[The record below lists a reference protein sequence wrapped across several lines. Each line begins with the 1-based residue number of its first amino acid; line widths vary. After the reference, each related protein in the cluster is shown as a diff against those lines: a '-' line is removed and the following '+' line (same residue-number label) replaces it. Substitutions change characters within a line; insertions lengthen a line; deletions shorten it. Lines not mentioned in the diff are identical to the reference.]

1 MAHPVELIKALMRLD
16 RMGLSLDDLLGA
28 GKKGKEVGGKQLELL
43 DDLPYPTPPEPS
55 IPTPGS
61 GPVGGLK
68 PSSTTKQI
76 DARTGKQTPVDLEGG
91 PGPPLVSESGN
102 VPVSGEMEPGWRA
115 LDDTLPAWK
124 EPPSKEYLEGKWS
137 KPNKSGERFG
147 YPGLEQVYKQL
158 DNHPMTALERN
169 LEAETVAEE
178 AYRLYLAQTKKYY
191 DDIAK
196 KKKGVGGSGRAIKGQ
211 AVRKVK
217 PIAEQRKAPLPHD
230 TKPPKVFGEG
240 EFPGKSIGEE
250 IQDLIGMGK
259 IEEGTKLTSGV
270 KRQQRF
276 DPTKNTLSPEEL
288 EKSGQP
294 ITYIEVDNAKE
305 VARITKIL
313 NDLWVDVPAQGG
325 STREVPRIQREVA
338 RGLVTESVAV
348 KRINMAKRDAMN
360 WLENLE
366 KTLTMPKGVPR
377 AQTGTI
383 ASQLRASRKRMGT
396 LQQKVMDGW
405 RTAKRAAKEGDASKA
420 IDDFEELLLKEVYGP
435 SNPPVSRVDE
445 AAKIQRLKAARE
457 NR

>member
-1 MAHPVELIKALMRLD
+1 MAHPVELIKALMRRNATPLGGVD
-16 RMGLSLDDLLGA
+16 SFKEALEAGPIRNVDDLLRA
-28 GKKGKEVGGKQLELL
+28 SKERKEVLQRAPAVPG
-43 DDLPYPTPPEPS
+43 TS

-68 PSSTTKQI
+68 PSST
-76 DARTGKQTPVDLEGG
+76 GKLTG
-91 PGPPLVSESGN
+91 PGPPLVSERGN
-102 VPVSGEMEPGWRA
+102 VPISGEVEPGFRT
-115 LDDTLPAWK
+115 LDETLPVWE
-124 EPPSKEYLEGKWS
+124 EPPTKEYFEGKWS
-137 KPNKSGERFG
+137 KPNRSGERVG

-158 DNHPMTALERN
+158 DNRPITALEQN

-196 KKKGVGGSGRAIKGQ
+196 KTG
-211 AVRKVK
+211 RKVK
-217 PIAEQRKAPLPHD
+217 PIAEQLKAPLPHD

-240 EFPGKSIGEE
+240 EFSGKSIGEE
-250 IQDLIGMGK
+250 MQDLIGMG
-259 IEEGTKLTSGV
+259 EGTKLTSGV

-305 VARITKIL
+305 VARITKLL
-313 NDLWVDVPAQGG
+313 NDLRVDVPAQGG
-325 STREVPRIQREVA
+325 STSEVTRIQREAA

>member
-1 MAHPVELIKALMRLD
+1 MAHLAELIKALMRRNATPLGGVD
-16 RMGLSLDDLLGA
+16 SFKEALEAGPIRNVDDLLRA
-28 GKKGKEVGGKQLELL
+28 SKERKEVLQRAPAVPG
-43 DDLPYPTPPEPS
+43 TS

-68 PSSTTKQI
+68 PSST
-76 DARTGKQTPVDLEGG
+76 GKLTG

-102 VPVSGEMEPGWRA
+102 VPISGEVEPGFRT
-115 LDDTLPAWK
+115 LDETLPVWE
-124 EPPSKEYLEGKWS
+124 EPPSKEYFEGKWS
-137 KPNKSGERFG
+137 KPNRSGERVG

-158 DNHPMTALERN
+158 DNFPITALEQN
-169 LEAETVAEE
+169 LEAKTVAEE

-196 KKKGVGGSGRAIKGQ
+196 KTG
-211 AVRKVK
+211 RKVK
-217 PIAEQRKAPLPHD
+217 PIAEQLKAPLPHD

-240 EFPGKSIGEE
+240 EFSGKSIGEE
-250 IQDLIGMGK
+250 MQDLIGMG
-259 IEEGTKLTSGV
+259 EGTKLTSGV

-294 ITYIEVDNAKE
+294 ISYIEADNAKE
-305 VARITKIL
+305 VARITKLL
-313 NDLWVDVPAQGG
+313 NDLRVDVPAQGG
-325 STREVPRIQREVA
+325 STSEVTRIQREAA

-445 AAKIQRLKAARE
+445 AAKMQKLKAARE

>member
-1 MAHPVELIKALMRLD
+1 MAHLAELIKALMRRNATPLGGVD
-16 RMGLSLDDLLGA
+16 SFKEALEAGPIRNVDDLLRA
-28 GKKGKEVGGKQLELL
+28 SKERKEVLQRAPAVPG
-43 DDLPYPTPPEPS
+43 TS

-68 PSSTTKQI
+68 PSST
-76 DARTGKQTPVDLEGG
+76 GKLTG

-102 VPVSGEMEPGWRA
+102 VPISGEVEPGFRT
-115 LDDTLPAWK
+115 LDETLPVWE
-124 EPPSKEYLEGKWS
+124 EPPSKEYFEGKWS
-137 KPNKSGERFG
+137 KPNRSGERVG

-158 DNHPMTALERN
+158 DNHPMTALEQN

-178 AYRLYLAQTKKYY
+178 ARRLYLAQTKKYH

-196 KKKGVGGSGRAIKGQ
+196 KTG
-211 AVRKVK
+211 RKVK
-217 PIAEQRKAPLPHD
+217 PIAEQLKAPLPHD

-240 EFPGKSIGEE
+240 EFSGKSIGEE
-250 IQDLIGMGK
+250 MQDLIGMG
-259 IEEGTKLTSGV
+259 EGTKLTSGV

-294 ITYIEVDNAKE
+294 ISYIEADNAKE

-325 STREVPRIQREVA
+325 STSEVPRIQREAA
-338 RGLVTESVAV
+338 RGLVTQSVAV

-435 SNPPVSRVDE
+435 PNPPVSRVDE
-445 AAKIQRLKAARE
+445 ATKIQKLKAARE

>member
-43 DDLPYPTPPEPS
+43 DDLPYPTPPESS
-55 IPTPGS
+55 IPIPGS

-68 PSSTTKQI
+68 PSST
-76 DARTGKQTPVDLEGG
+76 GKLTG
-91 PGPPLVSESGN
+91 PGPPPGDV
-102 VPVSGEMEPGWRA
+102 EPGFRT
-115 LDDTLPAWK
+115 LDETLPVWK
-124 EPPSKEYLEGKWS
+124 EPPSKEYFEGKWS
-137 KPNKSGERFG
+137 KPNRSGERVG

-158 DNHPMTALERN
+158 DNRPITALEQN

-196 KKKGVGGSGRAIKGQ
+196 KTG
-211 AVRKVK
+211 RKVK
-217 PIAEQRKAPLPHD
+217 PIAEQLKAPLPHD

-240 EFPGKSIGEE
+240 EFSGRSIGEE
-250 IQDLIGMGK
+250 MQDLIGMG
-259 IEEGTKLTSGV
+259 EGTKLTSGV

-294 ITYIEVDNAKE
+294 ISYIEADNAKE
-305 VARITKIL
+305 VARIQKIL

-325 STREVPRIQREVA
+325 STSEVPRIQREAA
-338 RGLVTESVAV
+338 RGLVTQSVAV

-445 AAKIQRLKAARE
+445 AAKMQKLKAARE